1 MDQAVLYLVPVGAGR
16 FELYAEPHAEP
27 EHPAAATRLSRLR
40 RRAVQLAMQTISEH
54 RVFWALR
61 NVTRITL
68 VHPEGMTS
76 AEAASRRDE
85 LLARASTH
93 HVRWL
98 AAAGAALLPAALLTL
113 IPGPN
118 VIAYY
123 CVGRGAGHYFSWR
136 GARRAA
142 EASWDFHAEPALAE
156 LGGLAHLPRDARAS
170 RVDAI
175 AAKLRLPSLSA
186 FFDRA
191 AVPAQS

>member
-1 MDQAVLYLVPVGAGR
+1 MDHAVLYLLPVGGGR
-16 FELYAEPHAEP
+16 FELYAEPHLEP
-27 EHPAAATRLSRLR
+27 EHAAAGGRMARLR
-40 RRAVQLAMQTISEH
+40 QRAAQLAMQTISEH

-68 VHPEGMTS
+68 VHPDGMTT
-76 AEAASRRDE
+76 AEAVSRRDE

-93 HVRWL
+93 HLRWL
-98 AAAGAALLPAALLTL
+98 AAAGVALVPAALLTL

-142 EASWDFHAEPALAE
+142 EAAWEFRVEPALAE
-156 LGGLAHLPRDARAS
+156 LGGLAHLPRNARAS

-175 AAKLRLPSLSA
+175 AAKLHLPSLSA

-191 AVPAQS
+191 AVPARS